1 MRDPF
6 KLPPYAKLRGRMA
19 ECGETCEML
28 GEAIGMARMPLCNRL
43 NAHTMFGLDE
53 MYSIM
58 EHYGIPAEQ
67 MHEYFPKD
75 GGVKPR
81 KNAAA

>member
-6 KLPPYAKLRGRMA
+6 KLPPFAKLRGRMA
-19 ECGETCEML
+19 EYGETCETL
-28 GEAIGMARMPLCNRL
+28 GDALGFSRMQLCNRL
-43 NAHTMFGLDE
+43 NLHIPFELDL
-53 MYSIM
+53 MYRIM
-58 EHYGIPAEQ
+58 EHYEIPADQ
-67 MHEYFPKD
+67 LHEYFPRD